1 MGTLAKPKNLK
12 SSNKS
17 KKDGIPDILNYNN
30 KDVWSPSKVF
40 RDIPKKCKVKL
51 HSYFLTIKMSHESP
65 VKNGLRQ
72 VNM

>member
-30 KDVWSPSKVF
+30 KDVWSPSKQF
-40 RDIPKKCKVKL
+40 
-51 HSYFLTIKMSHESP
+51 FETFQ
-65 VKNGLRQ
+65 KNAK
-72 VNM
+72 